1 MRARP
6 AADDVPVERF
16 ARQSNGG
23 KARIA
28 RGSAVQ
34 VVQLSEAQRLQGEAL
49 AREALLAADVEKLR
63 LFETEQFA
71 AMGQR
76 YEAALAS
83 AKEGLDACTS
93 QLDDLN
99 AELANARQSQQVR
112 TNAPMPNRVGTR
124 CCGVP

>member
-6 AADDVPVERF
+6 AADVPVERF
-16 ARQSNGG
+16 ARQS
-23 KARIA
+23 KRVKVRISW
-28 RGSAVQ
+28 GSAVQ
-34 VVQLSEAQRLQGEAL
+34 VAELSEAQRLLGEAL

-83 AKEGLDACTS
+83 AKEGLDSCTS

-99 AELANARQSQQVR
+99 AELATARQSQQVR
-112 TNAPMPNRVGTR
+112 TNAPMPNRVDYPR
-124 CCGVP
+124 CCGVA